1 MASTYLTRTPSSAGN
16 LKKWT
21 WSAWIKKSLSDGA
34 DVGVFGQYVD
44 SNNYFRIR
52 YRSDQR
58 LQVDNYNSGSATF
71 SVILGVEHR
80 DPSGWYHLVVAYDS
94 AQGTDS
100 NRVKIYV
107 NGVLQTVFQTAA
119 YPSVNVDTK
128 IPNTGS
134 AIELGRTTQNQY
146 FNGYMNNVAF
156 VDGTALTP
164 TSFGETDSTSGI
176 WKFKSPSGI
185 TWGTNGVHLKM
196 DNSGNLGLD
205 SSGQTNNF
213 TLSGN
218 GRQAKDTPTN
228 VRATT
233 ATPTWYDGTIANGGN
248 TISTNQTSYRYQ
260 PSSLGVSTGKWYWEV
275 KLSTASDYALA
286 GITDAASPIS
296 VATTVILGSGAYDY
310 SIYYGNGTT
319 GGGNGHLYNNA
330 GVNPGNTPG
339 QFMAG
344 FSQGDIITFALDL
357 SSSTKKLYIGANG
370 NWANGSNATD
380 QTFSNST
387 GKTITAPSSTN
398 TGIYFPAVGDYGGAT
413 SVFDLNFGN
422 GYFGTTA
429 ITSAGS
435 NGNGSLFEYDV
446 PSGYYA
452 LNTKN
457 INTYG

>member
-1 MASTYLTRTPSSAGN
+1 MANSYLTHTTSTPTNNDKCTISF
-16 LKKWT
+16 WT
-21 WSAWIKKSLSDGA
+21 KFSNVGSDL
-34 DVGVFGQYVD
+34 GVFSQHTD
-44 SNNYFRIR
+44 SNNRIQLARLTSGALSLFQKVSSTIEISITTNRLFR
-52 YRSDQR
+52 D
-58 LQVDNYNSGSATF
+58 VSA
-71 SVILGVEHR
+71 
-80 DPSGWYHLVVAYDS
+80 WYHVVIAFDTTQS
-94 AQGTDS
+94 TASD
-100 NRVKIYV
+100 RVKFYV
-107 NGVLQTVFQTAA
+107 NGVQETSFSVST
-119 YPSVNVDTK
+119 YPSQNTDIRFNSSSLSQEIGRITADT
-128 IPNTGS
+128 
-134 AIELGRTTQNQY
+134 Y
-146 FNGYMNNVAF
+146 MDGYMNHVAF
-156 VDGTALTP
+156 VDGTQLTP
-164 TSFGETDSTSGI
+164 SNFGETDTASGI

-185 TWGTNGVHLKM
+185 TWGTNGFHLKM

-275 KLSTASDYALA
+275 KLSTASNYALA

-387 GKTITAPSSTN
+387 GKTITAPVQQIQEFIFLQL
-398 TGIYFPAVGDYGGAT
+398 GIMVVLLQF
-413 SVFDLNFGN
+413 L
-422 GYFGTTA
+422 
-429 ITSAGS
+429 I
-435 NGNGSLFEYDV
+435 
-446 PSGYYA
+446 
-452 LNTKN
+452 
-457 INTYG
+457 

>member
-228 VRATT
+228 VHCTANPLARYSGNLNYSNGNNTT
-233 ATPTWYDGTIANGGN
+233 TGSANDWTMGS
-248 TISTNQTSYRYQ
+248 STM
-260 PSSLGVSTGKWYWEV
+260 GASTGKWYYEYKLTTVGTGSGYFKLGFISDEAFANNTGHIAESALDGGYAFYCNNGNLEV
-275 KLSTASDYALA
+275 R
-286 GITDAASPIS
+286 TDAAVIS
-296 VATTVILGSGAYDY
+296 GYSQSDLGVSFSMGDIMCLAVDMTNKRAYFRKNGDAWIKSANPVNGTNGLDISADY
-310 SIYYGNGTT
+310 TAGKAMIPAFAIYYP
-319 GGGNGHLYNNA
+319 
-330 GVNPGNTPG
+330 GV
-339 QFMAG
+339 A
-344 FSQGDIITFALDL
+344 S
-357 SSSTKKLYIGANG
+357 
-370 NWANGSNATD
+370 
-380 QTFSNST
+380 
-387 GKTITAPSSTN
+387 
-398 TGIYFPAVGDYGGAT
+398 
-413 SVFDLNFGN
+413 LNFGN

>member
-16 LKKWT
+16 RQKWT
-21 WSAWIKKSLSDGA
+21 LSAWIK
-34 DVGVFGQYVD
+34 F
-44 SNNYFRIR
+44 SNFA
-52 YRSDQR
+52 
-58 LQVDNYNSGSATF
+58 GSAGSVLF
-71 SVILGVEHR
+71 SAYADANDNFKISFGDTYQLSMRFYNGSEYQLTLNRLFR
-80 DPSGWYHLVVAYDS
+80 DPSAWYHLVFAVDTTLTS
-94 AQGTDS
+94 GGD
-100 NRVKIYV
+100 RFKIYL
-107 NGVLQTVFQTAA
+107 NGVRETSFANANDPTKD
-119 YPSVNVDTK
+119 VNMT
-128 IPNTGS
+128 INNTTPMQIGRYSTGS
-134 AIELGRTTQNQY
+134 NY
-146 FNGYMNNVAF
+146 FDGYMNNVVL

-164 TSFGETDSTSGI
+164 SSFGETDTASGI
-176 WKFKSPSGI
+176 WKYKSPSGL
-185 TWGTNGVHLKM
+185 TFGTNGFHLKM
-196 DNSGNLGLD
+196 DNSANLGLD
-205 SSGQTNNF
+205 SSGKTNNF

-275 KLSTASDYALA
+275 KLSTASNYALA